1 MNENTSKALPSAG
14 SSSEAK
20 ASRPARLIDVA
31 RLANVSRATAARAL
45 GQYGLVGQET
55 RDKVL
60 AAAKALNYQANE
72 VARSM
77 RSGKTLTIGVV
88 VAAISNSFF
97 NSTILAIMETAA
109 RYGYQILILNTN
121 DNAELEMEA
130 VRVLREKRVDGL
142 IVVPSSVDDTSHLD
156 PQGPSSVPI
165 VLFDRLFTDKSLA
178 AMTTDDIFG
187 AGEAIR
193 HLVSMGH
200 SRIGMLIAAQTTDG
214 HGTARPERVVSTV
227 EERASGAEMA
237 MLEAGLSFEPGWVRY
252 SVNAINV
259 ATDAALS
266 ILRSPNRPTAMLT
279 TNEEMALATVSA
291 ARQLHLGIGT
301 DLSLVSIDD
310 TAWLKV
316 FSPPVTVIERPIHA
330 LAQAAVESLVGEI
343 RSGMPARSVKLKP
356 RLIERESVCD
366 LTLPRSQ

>member
-1 MNENTSKALPSAG
+1 MDENTRKTRPSVKPG
-14 SSSEAK
+14 GEAK
-20 ASRPARLIDVA
+20 TGRPARLIDVA
-31 RLANVSRATAARAL
+31 RLADVSRATAARAL

-77 RSGKTLTIGVV
+77 RSGRTLTIGVV

-121 DNAELEMEA
+121 DNAELEVEA

-142 IVVPSSVDDTSHLD
+142 IVVPSSVGDTSHLD
-156 PQGPSSVPI
+156 PQGPSSLPI
-165 VLFDRLFTDKSLA
+165 VLFDRLVADKPLA

-193 HLVSMGH
+193 HLVRKGH
-200 SRIGMLIAAQTTDG
+200 RRIGMLIAAQTTEG
-214 HGTARPERVVSTV
+214 HSIDRPARVVSTV
-227 EERASGAEMA
+227 EERAVGAELAMA
-237 MLEAGLSFEPGWVRY
+237 AAGLSFEPGWVRY
-252 SVNAINV
+252 SVNAIAV

-266 ILRSPNRPTAMLT
+266 ILRQPNRPTAILT
-279 TNEEMALATVSA
+279 TNEEMALAAVSA
-291 ARQLHLGIGT
+291 ARQLQLGIGT

-330 LAQAAVESLVGEI
+330 LAQAAVESLISEI
-343 RSGMPARSVKLKP
+343 RSGLPARSARLQP
-356 RLIERESVCD
+356 RLIERDSVCD
-366 LTLPRSQ
+366 LTVAGR